1 MIEKIQKF
9 VEDLLGNEYNIYLL
23 KDFKILEKFLI
34 HFPLI
39 ENGTLYK
46 KYSLRN
52 QEEYIGYAG
61 NEGAW
66 TNNNQ
71 YFNRI
76 TL

>member
-1 MIEKIQKF
+1 MI
-9 VEDLLGNEYNIYLL
+9 VNEYNIYLL
-23 KDFKILEKFLI
+23 KDLKILETFLI
-34 HFPLI
+34 HYPLI
-39 ENGTLYK
+39 GNGTLYK
-46 KYSLRN
+46 KYSLIN

-66 TNNNQ
+66 TNNQQ